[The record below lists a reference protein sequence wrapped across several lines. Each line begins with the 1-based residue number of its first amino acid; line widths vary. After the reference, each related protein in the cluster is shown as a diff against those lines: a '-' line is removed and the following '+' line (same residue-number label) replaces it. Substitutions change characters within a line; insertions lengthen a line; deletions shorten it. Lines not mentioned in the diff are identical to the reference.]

1 MAFWTTVCEVQDDD
15 SRRFL
20 RLRVFLTPLQRLGVD
35 HLCER
40 AATVD
45 QLVVAAAFDEL
56 SCVEDVDNVRV
67 TDSRQSM
74 CDHDDRCLPLYFLKE
89 LIDTCFEFGIESA
102 RGFIENKQIELPIQ
116 LTRIPAASARNN
128 QVEAGRR
135 TNIASGTGLR
145 GRSILLV
152 AVFFGVIDIA
162 TS

>member
-1 MAFWTTVCEVQDDD
+1 MTWCGVLDDD

-45 QLVVAAAFDEL
+45 QLVVAAAVDEL

-102 RGFIENKQIELPIQ
+102 RGFIENKQIELSIQ
-116 LTRIPAASARNN
+116 LTCDWKALAFSARR
-128 QVEAGRR
+128 G
-135 TNIASGTGLR
+135 ASE
-145 GRSILLV
+145 LLALTCPPKV
-152 AVFFGVIDIA
+152 VQGKC
-162 TS
+162 

>member
-1 MAFWTTVCEVQDDD
+1 MAFWTTVCAVQDDD

-35 HLCER
+35 HICER
-40 AATVD
+40 AAIVD

-102 RGFIENKQIELPIQ
+102 RGFIENKQIVLSFTSP
-116 LTRIPAASARNN
+116 LRSR
-128 QVEAGRR
+128 
-135 TNIASGTGLR
+135 IASLR
-145 GRSILLV
+145 PASMS
-152 AVFFGVIDIA
+152 AGVMSLSA
-162 TS
+162 SWYRR